1 MISPRLQ
8 AFVEYFATAE
18 PNAVRKI
25 AYKHGYIPPQSLEG
39 SMGFLYEFLM
49 ENEDEGLFELM
60 SYHPDK
66 DAILSTV
73 QNTEANPAPIITQTS
88 SLDGTVST
96 PVAITSK
103 VSKQDNV
110 AIVLI
115 GILIIW
121 YIAVYK

>member
-25 AYKHGYIPPQSLEG
+25 AYKHGYLPPQSLEG
-39 SMGFLYEFLM
+39 SMGFLYDFLI
-49 ENEDEGLFELM
+49 ENGDQGLFELM
-60 SYHPDK
+60 SEHPDK
-66 DAILSTV
+66 EAISSTIETPTHQATIV
-73 QNTEANPAPIITQTS
+73 QTNA
-88 SLDGTVST
+88 LDGTVSIPTAAT
-96 PVAITSK
+96 PRQV
-103 VSKQDNV
+103 KQDNV